1 MLILVSKIRKKGW
14 ASPDL
19 NNKIASL
26 EGKGTAVQPPGP
38 PSSIHDL
45 AQLVSKDRME
55 APQSSVHRFGTAKG
69 KKR

>member
-1 MLILVSKIRKKGW
+1 MRANEDALPFLFS
-14 ASPDL
+14 L
-19 NNKIASL
+19 NAQLFSQ
-26 EGKGTAVQPPGP
+26 EGNGVTVQAPGP

-45 AQLVSKDRME
+45 VQLVSKDRME